1 MDMHQIEKLTQTYSD
16 ERRALADLVRAF
28 HAEVERA
35 KDRYLPGIQTC
46 VTRTADAEGALR
58 GALELAPELFA
69 KPRTRTF
76 HGVKVG
82 YQKAKDGL
90 EWDDAALVVARI
102 ERARPADAELLV
114 KVVKAPIKKA
124 LEQLADAEL
133 AALGVRRVPG
143 EDEIVVKPQDA
154 EVDKLVAAL
163 LADVEDHA
171 NDGPREAA

>member
-1 MDMHQIEKLTQTYSD
+1 MDLHQIEQLTRTYSD
-16 ERRALADLVRAF
+16 ERRTLADLVRAF

-35 KDRYLPGIQTC
+35 KERYLPGIQSC
-46 VTRTADAEGALR
+46 VARTADAEGALR
-58 GALELAPELFA
+58 GALELGPELFQ

-90 EWDDAALVVARI
+90 EWDDASLVVARI
-102 ERARPADAELLV
+102 ERARPDDAELLV
-114 KVVKAPIKKA
+114 KVVKNPIKKA
-124 LEQLADAEL
+124 LEQLADPEL

-143 EDEIVVKPQDA
+143 EDEILIKPQDA

-163 LADVEDHA
+163 LADVEDE
-171 NDGPREAA
+171 PREAA